1 MLRRTWFISLLALY
15 VQFAPEARGQAA
27 ATGVEAKPTEVSV
40 DKDATKQGD
49 GEDESVKPG
58 INERFL
64 DPELDVS
71 EWLGRFEIESREV
84 YAARERVLELVAI
97 KRGMA
102 VADIGAGTG
111 FYSRLFA
118 DATGPTGRVFAVDI
132 APKFIEHIERQ
143 ARTDKVVNITT
154 VLGTD
159 RSVRLAPN
167 SVDRA
172 FICDTYHHFEYPSA
186 TLQSLLRA
194 LKPGAELVVIDF
206 ERIPGKS
213 SEWTMGHV
221 RAGKDVFRQEI
232 EDAGFE
238 FIEEIEVKEFED
250 NYLLRFRRP

>member
-1 MLRRTWFISLLALY
+1 MNRLVWFLGLLALST
-15 VQFAPEARGQAA
+15 QLGPEASGQAA
-27 ATGVEAKPTEVSV
+27 ATAVEAPQAESSV
-40 DKDATKQGD
+40 DEETTQQGD
-49 GEDESVKPG
+49 GESSSVKPG

-84 YAARERVLELVAI
+84 YAARERVLEIVAI
-97 KRGMA
+97 EPGMA

-118 DATGPTGRVFAVDI
+118 EETGPTGKVFAVDI
-132 APKFIEHIERQ
+132 APKFIEHIEQQ
-143 ARTDKVVNITT
+143 AREDKIVNITT

-194 LKPGAELVVIDF
+194 LKSGGQLVVIDF

-213 SEWTMGHV
+213 SEWTLGHV
-221 RAGKDVFRQEI
+221 RAGKEVFRQEI

-238 FIEEIEVKEFED
+238 FVEEIDVEQFED